1 MSHADGVERR
11 KERAIFET
19 DRHVVVGDVTLPPEG
34 YQSRFSDLI
43 NREGVEFIPLTNAQV
58 TTVAGGE
65 TTRHDFVVVGRTHI
79 KLAYPVPSV

>member
-11 KERAIFET
+11 KERAVFET

-43 NREGVEFIPLTNAQV
+43 NREDVDFIPLTNVEITA
-58 TTVAGGE
+58 VAGGE
-65 TTRHDFVVVGRTHI
+65 TTRQDFAAIGKAHI
-79 KLAYPVPSV
+79 QLAYPVSGA